1 MAVKV
6 EWYGDDFTRKLDRA
20 QRAALSR
27 VARHFQSQVKLILS
41 KHGRGKYGPSSPPGK
56 PPGVRTGTL
65 RRSIQIDRSKNKG
78 PKPSIRVGTNLIYAP
93 VQEFGARIS
102 ASSAARLAF
111 QVSKDVWRSAK
122 TVTLP
127 PRPFMRPAFNRSK
140 RKMVKIYQDSIA
152 KFVRTLR

>member
-6 EWYGDDFTRKLDRA
+6 EWYGDDFTRKLDKE

-27 VARHFQSQVKLILS
+27 VAVHFQGQVKRIFS
-41 KHGRGKYGPSSPPGK
+41 KYGTGKYGPPSPPGK

-78 PKPSIRVGTNLIYAP
+78 PKPMIRVGTNLVYAP
-93 VQEFGARIS
+93 AHEFG
-102 ASSAARLAF
+102 
-111 QVSKDVWRSAK
+111 SKVGN
-122 TVTLP
+122 LP
-127 PRPFMRPAFNRSK
+127 MRPFMRPAFDRSK

-152 KFVRTLR
+152 KFIRTLS